1 MRTETGERNETMA
14 EKAQNTGAGRTQQPD
29 SSQTREPAEKLR
41 DRHGTSRALFA
52 GACAANG
59 WRAGKALTEKEFLDG
74 IAAFAGAPAD
84 GSGKRGGT
92 GRC

>member
-1 MRTETGERNETMA
+1 MA
-14 EKAQNTGAGRTQQPD
+14 EKAQNTGAGRTQRPD
-29 SSQTREPAEKLR
+29 SSLVREPVGKLR
-41 DRHGTSRALFA
+41 DRHGTSMALFA

-84 GSGKRGGT
+84 GSGKKGGT
-92 GRC
+92 DRC

>member
-1 MRTETGERNETMA
+1 MADRT
-14 EKAQNTGAGRTQQPD
+14 QNTGTARAQQPD
-29 SSQTREPAEKLR
+29 SSRNREPAEKLR

-84 GSGKRGGT
+84 GSGKKGGT
-92 GRC
+92 DRC

>member
-1 MRTETGERNETMA
+1 MADRT
-14 EKAQNTGAGRTQQPD
+14 QNTGTARAQQPD
-29 SSQTREPAEKLR
+29 SSRNREPAEKLR

-59 WRAGKALTEKEFLDG
+59 WRAGKVLTEKEFLDG